1 MLAHSPRAVDLAR
14 YGPSSSQSATG
25 SSSSAPQNWQQ
36 QQQQQLVTCP
46 DDSDFLDS
54 DADGEACE
62 VEEDLGLASTQGSQA
77 GTASEPA
84 LAPEQGLIYVSH
96 RLYFTYFAD
105 TLPNPDYLNQ
115 GDGCASA
122 LFEPPSRQLRPGES
136 APEYPDKYHW
146 FNIDEDLVYLSFFE
160 DWGPLNVG
168 LFYRFCMHTHQLLN
182 DPSLADRAFVFYTSS
197 NPCRK
202 ANGSLLAAMYSM
214 IIDHIEPADAF
225 HPFSQLEF
233 RPFRDAGYGR
243 ADYYLT
249 IQDILYGV
257 HRAIEEKLLDLS
269 TFSLEEYE
277 HYEQVQNGDWN
288 WITPSFLAFASP
300 NDREYVA
307 EIKANGGLLPAAGSR
322 MGRKL
327 PKVITNTVRYFK
339 ERNVQLVV
347 RLNNPLYD
355 KDIFEEAGIQHV
367 DMYFDDGSNPSEE
380 ILRDFIRRAHKVIQ
394 RGGSIAV
401 HCKAG
406 LGRTGVLIGAY
417 LIWRYGFSASEVIG
431 FMRIMRPGC
440 VVGPQQHF
448 MYQNFAQWIRW
459 SVKDHAVAQAKK
471 IIEAERA
478 QMAAKG
484 VPVESAV
491 RRLKR
496 HSEEGLDDS
505 RHGAD
510 RLVSPDPVTP
520 QARKLPRVIPATA
533 APAVKP
539 VPCVGQPRKSPSPS
553 RKRPANVVQA
563 PSSRL
568 CSATL
573 QPSSSVNE
581 LPRSH
586 SEESLSS
593 LKHAE
598 KDKSTPGSPGGLGV
612 TSLRDSWEKI
622 AGTVSPPRSPKTAAT
637 EDQARTP
644 TSTTTASR
652 VLAEAQRL
660 NNATPERRTP
670 GEKEDA
676 SQDVVGSVK
685 IIASPARSV
694 TVVRPAH
701 ERSRS
706 EASPSAREEIDSP
719 LGTPRA
725 NRVPSFAASP
735 QVKAAY
741 NLKPTPRSSPQP
753 QNAGGQ
759 WSTNAADHGTTS
771 SKAVLPS
778 SSQQSDAEV
787 LGVLGINP
795 SEDKTTTTRPSLR
808 TFGRTPSSNNSI
820 SPAKIRAPVMSAG
833 RSMGVSSTTAGTAMP
848 STSVRPSASRTTSAS
863 RSTSGSNAAASRPTT
878 TNGTSSSRVRPTT
891 TATTRTAPSSTTRGE
906 APSDRLTNTLRK
918 TSRSGANANAN
929 GNSSSSSAS
938 GSGNGGLS
946 NGPANSLKSTSTV
959 PVSNSGNAAMLAARA
974 NLKRARPSP
983 DVVQGEFAPAVAA
996 VGVGRGGASLTKTGG
1011 AGAGVG
1017 GRMGVEATT
1026 GRGGVSSSSSRP
1038 PTSSTATSTAARMGR
1053 NVRRRRSSLGAA
1065 DIGMA

>member
-1 MLAHSPRAVDLAR
+1 MLAHSPRAVDLAK
-14 YGPSSSQSATG
+14 YGPSSSQASG
-25 SSSSAPQNWQQ
+25 SSSSAPQHWQQ
-36 QQQQQLVTCP
+36 QQQQQAVTYP

-115 GDGCASA
+115 GDGSASA
-122 LFEPPSRQLRPGES
+122 LFEPPSRQLRTGES

-182 DPSLADRAFVFYTSS
+182 DASLADRAFVFYTSS

-327 PKVITNTVRYFK
+327 PKVISNTVRYFK

-394 RGGSIAV
+394 RGGTIAV

-459 SVKDHAVAQAKK
+459 SVKDQALAQARKM
-471 IIEAERA
+471 IEAERA

-484 VPVESAV
+484 MPVESAV

-505 RHGAD
+505 RQGVD
-510 RLVSPDPVTP
+510 RLESPDPVTP

-593 LKHAE
+593 LKQGD
-598 KDKSTPGSPGGLGV
+598 KDKTAPGSPGGLGV

-622 AGTVSPPRSPKTAAT
+622 AGTVSPPRSPKTAAA

-644 TSTTTASR
+644 TSARTGSR
-652 VLAEAQRL
+652 VLTEAQRL
-660 NNATPERRTP
+660 SNATPERRTP
-670 GEKEDA
+670 GEKEESD
-676 SQDVVGSVK
+676 QGVIGCVK
-685 IIASPARSV
+685 IVASPARSIN
-694 TVVRPAH
+694 VVRPAH

-706 EASPSAREEIDSP
+706 EASPSAREGIDSP
-719 LGTPRA
+719 IGTPRA

-759 WSTNAADHGTTS
+759 WSTSAADNGTTS
-771 SKAVLPS
+771 SKAALPS

-795 SEDKTTTTRPSLR
+795 SDDKSATRPSLR
-808 TFGRTPSSNNSI
+808 SFGRTPSSNNSI

-833 RSMGVSSTTAGTAMP
+833 RSMGTSSTATSTAAAP
-848 STSVRPSASRTTSAS
+848 STSVRPSATRTTSAS
-863 RSTSGSNAAASRPTT
+863 LSTSGSNASANRSTA
-878 TNGTSSSRVRPTT
+878 TNGTASSRVRPTM
-891 TATTRTAPSSTTRGE
+891 ARAGPSGTRGD
-906 APSDRLTNTLRK
+906 APSDRLATTLRK
-918 TSRSGANANAN
+918 TSRSGANANA
-929 GNSSSSSAS
+929 SSST
-938 GSGNGGLS
+938 GSQPGGGGLS
-946 NGPANSLKSTSTV
+946 NGHGTSLKPTSTI
-959 PVSNSGNAAMLAARA
+959 SNSGNAAMLAARA

-983 DVVQGEFAPAVAA
+983 DVVQGEFATTGPVA
-996 VGVGRGGASLTKTGG
+996 GVGRGGIPVAKAGG
-1011 AGAGVG
+1011 ATVGAGG
-1017 GRMGVEATT
+1017 A
-1026 GRGGVSSSSSRP
+1026 SSSSRP
-1038 PTSSTATSTAARMGR
+1038 PISSTAASTAARMGR